1 MPPISSLF
9 ADSPHQVL
17 TSSPTAA
24 RRKTTILSGTRL
36 FKAGNSSEVITP
48 SSSRSFGSSQF
59 RETAASTSFNPNSAS
74 SSLVSVAKALHDH
87 PEDDGKETI
96 GKHSGIGLPSTPQ
109 RKASHT
115 ILRRILQRPFRH
127 KDVLSP
133 SPTPSPST
141 DALSSD
147 SAGNILL
154 PTRPSLTDGN
164 NLHKM
169 TERAAEDNKRSHRYT
184 WTSSP
189 PSTPTTRMGGDH
201 TSIRYDSNVP
211 SAPRKIQN
219 LESAE
224 ALFTRYFHH
233 AERHSTGSALM
244 LSTPIAPSNSIASRR
259 VTFIANDLGDSDS
272 SDSQSQHSA
281 IGALRGNQSADTS
294 QQLGP
299 LKGSSVTQKKPAAT
313 SSSSLRAAATSAAAD
328 KSGTNAPP
336 ARLSRFI
343 PRSLRSWGSRLSIS
357 SVAVRDEGK
366 VLGASGSERT
376 QSMQVPTSSTLPQLL
391 EDGPSAI
398 NTNADPTHDDPQ
410 HSPGHNINPDLLREA
425 AEFMARFNAD
435 FEDAASEESSVV
447 EAIAAEPV
455 VERSKSSQSLLERLI
470 GAHRLSMSKSTR
482 SLKALQRGTAVGT
495 GAARMTV
502 PTTAA
507 TLAATAA
514 PVAVAA
520 AAITETCETTDDAV
534 LSTPRQHTEGAFEH
548 QAAAQPSPLDA
559 SCHGYQ
565 PLPVQ
570 HDSHPNI
577 SAWLHAVAQ
586 ANFMERYDLELSV
599 RGTEMARAEL
609 IVQEERL
616 PHPGACSFF
625 RLSTTDGAEEGLT
638 WCQIQSLPISTDAGS
653 TAVGGSDV
661 DADSDGCSDI
671 DERFR
676 NALDEHE
683 DTDPASAATAVFPD
697 VVSRLGD
704 LEVQLTYREE
714 RFKAY
719 PSPKKLYQAISN
731 RCLSLF
737 RKGEAVRPAEGRY
750 RVPGRALPQ
759 PLSLP
764 QAKPQL
770 KPQPKLKPQPQTQPK
785 PELQPGPSQSSPS
798 TNSNRL
804 KRHVGPVV
812 YSEFSSTE
820 SDSTSDDE
828 EIDDYVEN
836 RSPAEGSSFSRR
848 QPSRN
853 NQPRNSASA
862 RIEPALRTESAVD
875 PSKSRT
881 SHSPLS
887 RRQTT
892 SRKGK
897 ERLVE
902 SSSASDVDVTSHI
915 DAQPHKKIRVIGS
928 FGGSD
933 SDLEDSGT
941 SAQSTP
947 QPECIAKTSL
957 AARVASTGA
966 QRTPTKSR
974 RGTREDKVRLADG
987 TCVSRDLVQAFVQL
1001 APNTTSVIEEALDE
1015 LSATSSPPLGA
1026 SSRTAS
1032 SSDPNSSSRSTNHHP
1047 APTGVSLDVLQPW
1060 IRAHLALQGNTSMP
1074 ENANKRFKVD
1084 RMTELVVLSL
1094 VENEELVELEGG
1106 LYAKRSASSRT

>member
-1 MPPISSLF
+1 MLK
-9 ADSPHQVL
+9 D
-17 TSSPTAA
+17 
-24 RRKTTILSGTRL
+24 
-36 FKAGNSSEVITP
+36 
-48 SSSRSFGSSQF
+48 
-59 RETAASTSFNPNSAS
+59 
-74 SSLVSVAKALHDH
+74 
-87 PEDDGKETI
+87 
-96 GKHSGIGLPSTPQ
+96 LP
-109 RKASHT
+109 
-115 ILRRILQRPFRH
+115 
-127 KDVLSP
+127 
-133 SPTPSPST
+133 
-141 DALSSD
+141 
-147 SAGNILL
+147 
-154 PTRPSLTDGN
+154 
-164 NLHKM
+164 
-169 TERAAEDNKRSHRYT
+169 
-184 WTSSP
+184 
-189 PSTPTTRMGGDH
+189 
-201 TSIRYDSNVP
+201 
-211 SAPRKIQN
+211 
-219 LESAE
+219 
-224 ALFTRYFHH
+224 
-233 AERHSTGSALM
+233 
-244 LSTPIAPSNSIASRR
+244 
-259 VTFIANDLGDSDS
+259 LG
-272 SDSQSQHSA
+272 
-281 IGALRGNQSADTS
+281 
-294 QQLGP
+294 
-299 LKGSSVTQKKPAAT
+299 
-313 SSSSLRAAATSAAAD
+313 
-328 KSGTNAPP
+328 
-336 ARLSRFI
+336 
-343 PRSLRSWGSRLSIS
+343 
-357 SVAVRDEGK
+357 
-366 VLGASGSERT
+366 
-376 QSMQVPTSSTLPQLL
+376 
-391 EDGPSAI
+391 
-398 NTNADPTHDDPQ
+398 
-410 HSPGHNINPDLLREA
+410 
-425 AEFMARFNAD
+425 
-435 FEDAASEESSVV
+435 
-447 EAIAAEPV
+447 
-455 VERSKSSQSLLERLI
+455 
-470 GAHRLSMSKSTR
+470 
-482 SLKALQRGTAVGT
+482 
-495 GAARMTV
+495 
-502 PTTAA
+502 
-507 TLAATAA
+507 
-514 PVAVAA
+514 
-520 AAITETCETTDDAV
+520 
-534 LSTPRQHTEGAFEH
+534 
-548 QAAAQPSPLDA
+548 
-559 SCHGYQ
+559 
-565 PLPVQ
+565 VQ
-570 HDSHPNI
+570 
-577 SAWLHAVAQ
+577 
-586 ANFMERYDLELSV
+586 
-599 RGTEMARAEL
+599 
-609 IVQEERL
+609 
-616 PHPGACSFF
+616 
-625 RLSTTDGAEEGLT
+625 DGAEEGLT

-714 RFKAY
+714 RFKKGRPWTPASEARHVVKAVFRDAQGARLFYTLFKRRIRLTSQKEHKGTEEVAQTQSRPSTVPTSTPQQQVVSSASTSKDNSSPLSERKDRDTQRELCLRRLPDSDSLQWIVRQDLLSNDCDRGSALWEIRDRLDAQDSRFLQAY